1 MRVLAGFFLA
11 AVLALSAAAADV
23 PLLAM
28 PHAKALVVEAT
39 LNNRFTGRFLVD
51 TGATYCAVSKE
62 VARKAKVQG
71 RVGGERVRLMTANG
85 PVEAVL
91 GEVRKV
97 EAGRAA
103 ARDVAVA
110 VWDGDPV
117 PGLDGILGL
126 SFLGQFT
133 YTVDERSGVLRLKR

>member
-1 MRVLAGFFLA
+1 MRVLAGFFLGTF
-11 AVLALSAAAADV
+11 LALPAAAADV
-23 PLLAM
+23 PLLAV
-28 PHAKALVVEAT
+28 PHGKALVVEAT
-39 LNNRFTGRFLVD
+39 FNNRFTGRFLVD
-51 TGATYCAVSKE
+51 TGATYCAVSRE

-85 PVEAVL
+85 PVDAVL
-91 GEVRKV
+91 GEARKV
-97 EAGRAA
+97 EVAGAS

-126 SFLGQFT
+126 SFLGRFT